1 MLIDPPFRSNFL
13 IILKMPHRKADVKS
27 AHPIPYAPSK
37 TNIGIMIADSGND
50 LFAIPCSACFA

>member
-1 MLIDPPFRSNFL
+1 
-13 IILKMPHRKADVKS
+13 MPHRKADVKS

-50 LFAIPCSACFA
+50 LFAIPCSACVA